1 MKALQDASSGNE
13 SDDSASN
20 GSGGSSSDSDF
31 NPVMKA
37 EEASEEPKGKKAGVK
52 AKAQTKAAAKKK
64 ARTEK
69 SNEVEKPSAKDKD
82 AQKEAARF
90 TSAIST
96 QQKTLDLLKELNF
109 ALIWRSTV
117 RTAEVERRLVKGGSA
132 REELSRILLNP
143 RLDDDQ
149 QSQAKALDQEMEEIM
164 STVTSIKEVCRIV
177 RSSTPEALE
186 ENILKGGSLLASMSK
201 CSAEM
206 LGDMVTLSDILHVIG
221 KKLIEVPRLN
231 HDVILHRGAWD

>member
-109 ALIWRSTV
+109 ALI
-117 RTAEVERRLVKGGSA
+117 
-132 REELSRILLNP
+132 
-143 RLDDDQ
+143 
-149 QSQAKALDQEMEEIM
+149 
-164 STVTSIKEVCRIV
+164 
-177 RSSTPEALE
+177 
-186 ENILKGGSLLASMSK
+186 
-201 CSAEM
+201 
-206 LGDMVTLSDILHVIG
+206 
-221 KKLIEVPRLN
+221 
-231 HDVILHRGAWD
+231 